1 MTARA
6 SPEYYFLAREGLFFY
21 IAFKYITIMAHTHL
35 EQVAT
40 AAGLTPDAVK
50 AIVELPADAK
60 DFTPDAHVTAL
71 RDNVA
76 TALKNDAAFYEGLT
90 VDKLPQPVQKA
101 LEAQQYGRAAT
112 IARTNMLKTAGLKED
127 DFKELGEEGKKL
139 DVFIPALI
147 AKFAAGKI
155 TDKQLQEGLQK
166 ANQELEELKGQ
177 LPTLEKKY
185 ADQYET
191 KVAGFQNS
199 ANVLA
204 TIAQVPGLKV
214 PASLVGRAVQEK
226 LAATYALVLVNGQT
240 ELRQL
245 SNPQL
250 KVLVD
255 NGTKEL
261 TLERAVTEILNTEK
275 AIDEGAAKKAT
286 TKETGKTEIEN
297 NGDGTLKLSTH
308 VNGRLAK
315 RLEQESKT
323 AK

>member
-1 MTARA
+1 
-6 SPEYYFLAREGLFFY
+6 
-21 IAFKYITIMAHTHL
+21 MAHTHL

-40 AAGLTPDAVK
+40 AAGLTPEAVK

-76 TALKNDAAFYEGLT
+76 TALKNDAKFYEDLT
-90 VDKLPQPVQKA
+90 VEKLPPQVKKSMEQ
-101 LEAQQYGRAAT
+101 EQYGRAAS
-112 IARTNMLKTAGLKED
+112 IARANMLKTAGLTDKDFED
-127 DFKELGEEGKKL
+127 LGDEGKKL
-139 DVFIPALI
+139 DKFIPALM
-147 AKFAAGKI
+147 AKFSAGKI
-155 TDKQLQEGLQK
+155 TDKELQAGLQK
-166 ANQELEELKGQ
+166 ANQELETLKSELPKLEEKYKG
-177 LPTLEKKY
+177 E
-185 ADQYET
+185 YET
-191 KVAGFQNS
+191 KVSGFQNS

-214 PASLVGRAVQEK
+214 PAFLVGRTVQEE
-226 LAATYALVLVNGQT
+226 LAAKYMLVLINGKT

-245 SNPQL
+245 GKPDM

-261 TLERAVTEILNTEK
+261 TLERAVTELLTEQK
-275 AIDEGAAKKAT
+275 AIDEEAAKKT
-286 TKETGKTEIEN
+286 TKKETGKTEIEN
-297 NGDGTLKLSTH
+297 DGKGGLKVSTH

-323 AK
+323 GK